1 MSEIIRLPEWK
12 ACLDDMIKD
21 GLEYNKVYAAEFFE
35 ERLRVKRDEMKF
47 GLDISRIRRELEK
60 LGFYLTGRG
69 QKQTQFVI
77 LPPAA
82 NSNIMCAYQREA
94 LDALTRGVILGTN
107 TRMDM
112 LTAGE
117 KLRHE
122 QVLERMAI
130 KTALMGRSK
139 QIHAAIKKHAPK
151 LLK

>member
-1 MSEIIRLPEWK
+1 MAPPKSQRSFILP
-12 ACLDDMIKD
+12 ATLAV
-21 GLEYNKVYAAEFFE
+21 LLVLSAAANIW
-35 ERLRVKRDEMKF
+35 LALHHVNV
-47 GLDISRIRRELEK
+47 
-60 LGFYLTGRG
+60 
-69 QKQTQFVI
+69 TQFVI

-122 QVLERMAI
+122 LVLERMAI